1 MTDRGI
7 FGLLGVLAVVALVI
21 FLMTPHQTGST
32 GERIR
37 EAAQKQIQETS
48 DRLGTAFD
56 AARKDVQ
63 QGPGRRFNKDNNV
76 TQP

>member
-21 FLMTPHQTGST
+21 FLMTPHEPGST
-32 GERIR
+32 GEKIR
-37 EAAQKQIQETS
+37 QAAQKQIQETS

-56 AARKDVQ
+56 AARRDVQ
-63 QGPGRRFNKDNNV
+63 RGPERKSNI
-76 TQP
+76 TP